1 MSLQGR
7 TVQFTNVKVMNNGIQ
22 YFIRTIRISFKHI
35 AVCNT
40 LVADSFS
47 FFINTKN
54 PSGI

>member
-35 AVCNT
+35 PVCNT
-40 LVADSFS
+40 LVAVMVVA
-47 FFINTKN
+47 NLN
-54 PSGI
+54 